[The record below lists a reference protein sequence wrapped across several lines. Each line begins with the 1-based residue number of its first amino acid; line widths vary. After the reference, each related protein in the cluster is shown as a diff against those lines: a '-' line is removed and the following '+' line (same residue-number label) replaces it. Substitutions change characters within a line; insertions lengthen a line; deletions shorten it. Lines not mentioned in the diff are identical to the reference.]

1 MDKVTQLGGGIA
13 GIPTQALGLGRVFSI
28 PRRSRA
34 ADTGLCQRCRAGLA
48 LLFGVRQTGD
58 QIPALLLLA
67 T

>member
-1 MDKVTQLGGGIA
+1 MDKVTKLGGGVV
-13 GIPTQALGLGRVFSI
+13 GIQRRALGLGRVFSI
-28 PRRSRA
+28 PHRTRA
-34 ADTGLCQRCRAGLA
+34 ADTDCCQDCRAGLA

>member
-1 MDKVTQLGGGIA
+1 MDKVTKLGGGIA
-13 GIPTQALGLGRVFSI
+13 GIPTQGTWLAQAISI

-34 ADTGLCQRCRAGLA
+34 ADTGCCQDCRAGLA
-48 LLFGVRQTGD
+48 LLFGVRQAGD